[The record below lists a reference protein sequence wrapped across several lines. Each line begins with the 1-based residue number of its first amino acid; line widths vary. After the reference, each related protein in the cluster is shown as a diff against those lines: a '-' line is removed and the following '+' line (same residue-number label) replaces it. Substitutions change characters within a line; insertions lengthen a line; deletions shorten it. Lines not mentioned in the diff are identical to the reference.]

1 MSKKGAF
8 INTMLGVVL
17 LGTCVTL
24 AQEPVQNIDPHRHP
38 NLAAAQHLIAEA
50 NNAIRTAQKDNRYDM
65 HGHAQ
70 KARDLLA
77 HAADELKSA
86 AEDANR

>member
-8 INTMLGVVL
+8 INTMLGVAL

-24 AQEPVQNIDPHRHP
+24 AQEPVQNIDPNRHP
-38 NLAAAQHLIAEA
+38 NLAAAQHFIAEA
-50 NNAIRTAQKDNRYDM
+50 NNAVRTAQKDNRYDM